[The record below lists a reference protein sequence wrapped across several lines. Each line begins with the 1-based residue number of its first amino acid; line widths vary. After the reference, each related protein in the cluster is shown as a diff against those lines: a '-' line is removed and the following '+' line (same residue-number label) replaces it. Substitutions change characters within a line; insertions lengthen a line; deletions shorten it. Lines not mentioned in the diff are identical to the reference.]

1 MPSAGIGS
9 ESGVSIRISGMRRQV
24 NIELGQTK
32 PRVAPLRR
40 LPVDKYEARRVELA
54 EATLETLSELGYAK
68 TSLREI
74 AQKSDFTHAVLHYY
88 FSDKLDLIRC
98 SIRHLKAKCVTRYD
112 AVTAEAQNGEELVD
126 GFLEKLAET
135 IRDEAQM
142 HCLWYDLRSQALFE
156 ESFREVVNEIDKSL
170 EDMVWR
176 LVTRYAEL
184 RDGKPAATPGVAYA
198 LLDGLFQKHLL
209 RHVSKQP
216 DAISGLLEEVRQL
229 LPRLVQ

>member
-1 MPSAGIGS
+1 
-9 ESGVSIRISGMRRQV
+9 MRRQAT
-24 NIELGQTK
+24 IESGLVK
-32 PRVAPLRR
+32 PRAAQLRR
-40 LPVDKYEARRVELA
+40 LPADKYEARRVELA

-112 AVTAEAQNGEELVD
+112 AVTGAAQNREELVE

-135 IRDEAQM
+135 IQEEAQM

-156 ESFREVVNEIDKSL
+156 ASFRDVVNEIDKSL
-170 EDMVWR
+170 EAMVWR
-176 LVTRYAEL
+176 IVTRYAALNDET
-184 RDGKPAATPGVAYA
+184 PAVTPGVAYA

-209 RHVSKQP
+209 RHVSNQP
-216 DAISGLLEEVRQL
+216 DAVSGLLDEVRQL
-229 LPRLVQ
+229 LPRLVR